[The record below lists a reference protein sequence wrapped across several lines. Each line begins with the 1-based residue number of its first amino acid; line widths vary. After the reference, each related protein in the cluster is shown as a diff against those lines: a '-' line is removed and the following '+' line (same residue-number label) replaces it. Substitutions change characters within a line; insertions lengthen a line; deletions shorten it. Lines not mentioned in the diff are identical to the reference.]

1 MSAAPR
7 AQLSE
12 APEARSGLDAWGS
25 APLPAP
31 PDPRGLGWLAAV
43 GPGVIILGAS
53 IGSGEFLLG
62 PAAFVRYGLT
72 VLWIAGVAIVLQ
84 TLFNQE
90 LMRYTLATGEPIT
103 SGFMR
108 TRPSATGWAWVYALL
123 YFAQL
128 GWPAW
133 AGAAAGAVFFLA
145 SGRIAGPEDAEAVYG
160 IGIAGFL
167 VCVAVLLVGRRVERT
182 LEILNWVLVAGIL
195 SALVVLCAIFVS
207 GATFAAALA
216 GFVGYDPAQARFVFV
231 PPDVDFFQL
240 GAFAG
245 YCGAGGVV
253 NLTLSNWARD
263 RGYGMGGAT
272 GFIPSLVG
280 GSKTRLAHSG
290 LTFRVDAENLQRW
303 RGWWRVIRADQWG
316 VFGLGA
322 FVGMVLPG
330 LLYVTF
336 LPAGT
341 DIRGYGIAAEL
352 AASMSARAT
361 PFFGAAV
368 ALIGVWILFKSQLDI
383 LDGTVRGITDI
394 LWTGSARL
402 RAWRDGDVRWI
413 YYGVLAAVVVWGM
426 LALRLAQPIF
436 LLQLSANMG
445 AVVFVIASLHV
456 LRVNTRLLPEPLRP
470 SLGRR
475 IALIAMALF
484 YGAFV
489 TAWVWGLVLS

>member
-1 MSAAPR
+1 MAAQV
-7 AQLSE
+7 QLLE
-12 APEARSGLDAWGS
+12 PPEARSGLEAWGR
-25 APLPAP
+25 AELPEP
-31 PDPRGLGWLAAV
+31 PDPRGLGWLSAV

-72 VLWIAGVAIVLQ
+72 VLWIASVAIVLQ

-108 TRPSATGWAWVYALL
+108 TRPSATGWAWLYALL

-145 SGRIAGPEDAEAVYG
+145 NGRIAAEGDAGTVYG
-160 IGIAGFL
+160 IGVVAFF

-182 LEILNWVLVAGIL
+182 LEILNWALVAGIL
-195 SALVVLCAIFVS
+195 SALVVLCALFVS
-207 GATFAAALA
+207 GSTFSAALA
-216 GFVGYDPAQARFVFV
+216 GFVGYDLAQARFVLL
-231 PPDVDFFQL
+231 PRDVDFFQI

-272 GFIPSLVG
+272 GYIPALVG

-290 LTFRVDAENLQRW
+290 LTFALDADGLRRW
-303 RGWWRVIRADQWG
+303 RGWWRVVRADQWG

-322 FVGMVLPG
+322 FVGMALPG

-336 LPAGT
+336 LPAGS
-341 DIRGYGIAAEL
+341 DIRGYGIAGQL
-352 AASMSARAT
+352 AASMSQAAG
-361 PFFGAAV
+361 PIFGTAV

-394 LWTGSARL
+394 LWTGSARV
-402 RAWRDGDVRWI
+402 RAWRGGDVRFV
-413 YYGVLAAVVVWGM
+413 YYGVLAVLLIWG
-426 LALRLAQPIF
+426 LIALRLAQPII

-470 SLGRR
+470 SRARR
-475 IALIAMALF
+475 VALVAMALF

-489 TAWVWGLVLS
+489 TAWLWGLVR